1 MPIRPRP
8 PVVSFLSVHRP
19 HSLRFQSIPDAR
31 RASIDAFQQLPPDD
45 AFRRPT
51 NSLNALNATGGGG
64 GDVRRRRSVRGQPRG
79 QARRG
84 RVRREQGRRP
94 PEGVVDRRQ
103 VRRAR
108 GEERRIRE
116 EERRPTFRVR
126 RRVRLV
132 SGAISFTLVPI
143 RPRWRGER
151 RSLRTF
157 AGASLRPRLAFDP
170 RCRRLSTPPDAFLS
184 TPPRRSLGYGSF
196 QRPSN
201 VTCGDYPVVDEFA
214 FSDEDEI

>member
-31 RASIDAFQQLPPDD
+31 RASIDAFQRLPPDD

-51 NSLNALNATGGGG
+51 NSLNASNATGGGG

-108 GEERRIRE
+108 REERRIGE

-132 SGAISFTLVPI
+132 SAAEQRDVRGLSRRGRVRVLGRGRDLSRRGVVVLFAPTNDDVGAVYCVQVYTFTSP
-143 RPRWRGER
+143 
-151 RSLRTF
+151 
-157 AGASLRPRLAFDP
+157 
-170 RCRRLSTPPDAFLS
+170 
-184 TPPRRSLGYGSF
+184 
-196 QRPSN
+196 N
-201 VTCGDYPVVDEFA
+201 
-214 FSDEDEI
+214 